1 MKEDMEVIPTFQ
13 DMHNAAMQS
22 LLFGLVLQLH
32 ASEKIDGRS
41 LIARLESGQAFAQ
54 AAFRKAPNPVLPAL
68 LQSLAQLL
76 DASEQ
81 GKKPA

>member
-1 MKEDMEVIPTFQ
+1 MKMNTEVTPTFQ
-13 DMHNAAMQS
+13 HMHNAAMQA
-22 LLFGLVLQLH
+22 LLFDLVLQLH
-32 ASEKIDGRS
+32 ASGKIDGRS

-54 AAFRKAPNPVLPAL
+54 AAFQKAPNPVLPAL
-68 LQSLAQLL
+68 LQSLVQLL